1 METGALDLSLMSMV
15 STDEAIAETVFRMDW
30 LQGSPKIHSRYDN
43 GSHPPGSL
51 VFDYETNTVLWMSQG
66 WLTG

>member
-1 METGALDLSLMSMV
+1 MEKGTLDLSLMSMV
-15 STDEAIAETVFRMDW
+15 SADEATAEAVYRVDW

-51 VFDYETNTVLWMSQG
+51 C
-66 WLTG
+66 LTMRLTLSCG